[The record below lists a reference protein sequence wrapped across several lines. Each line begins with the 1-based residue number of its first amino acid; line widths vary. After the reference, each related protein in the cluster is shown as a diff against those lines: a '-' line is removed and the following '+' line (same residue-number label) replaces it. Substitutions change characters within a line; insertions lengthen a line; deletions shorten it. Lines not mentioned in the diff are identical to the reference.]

1 MLTEISLIKLEILFE
16 ILFESL
22 LIYLLKAFS
31 IHKKII
37 FFMFNSINKEEKLET
52 IFVAIILYIKLHNL
66 FIEVIF
72 NYSIFISFILILVF
86 SFKFKSIKFS
96 LFSSLSSNK
105 LLSSFLIRGFFFLIL
120 KIYFA
125 LILIISS

>member
-1 MLTEISLIKLEILFE
+1 MLTEISRIKLEILFE
-16 ILFESL
+16 ILFGSL

-66 FIEVIF
+66 FIELICHD
-72 NYSIFISFILILVF
+72 ILFLY
-86 SFKFKSIKFS
+86 
-96 LFSSLSSNK
+96 
-105 LLSSFLIRGFFFLIL
+105 LL
-120 KIYFA
+120 Y
-125 LILIISS
+125 